1 MGGQAALVTGS
12 SRGIGLAAA
21 VELAR
26 AGFAVAVNGP
36 AEDAE
41 LAGAVEMVRAEGG
54 AVVATAF
61 DVADVGAHAAALE
74 RIEAEI
80 GPLTTLVNN
89 AGVGV
94 MSRGDVLDVTPE
106 SWDRCMAVNARGAF
120 FLTQAFARRLLGRA
134 REAGLFHS
142 VVNVTSANASAVA
155 VQRGEYC
162 ASKAAAAMGSSVFAV
177 RLGAEGI
184 AVYDVRPGLIETEMT
199 APVIESYRARA
210 ADGLDADAAR
220 GRAGGGR
227 AGDRDAG
234 GRRAALHDGAG
245 GGGRRRDARAAVLRR
260 GADRAGSPRGRRG
273 LRGDEAR
280 FPRTGLWKLS
290 FTRPS
295 ATTCFQPRRG
305 TSRPAAFA
313 TSLPS
318 SITGVP
324 RRMTVSGQPVTSIPS

>member
-1 MGGQAALVTGS
+1 MGGQVALVTGS

-41 LAGAVEMVRAEGG
+41 LAGAVETGAWRGRGGRGGGVRRGGCRGACGG
-54 AVVATAF
+54 AG
-61 DVADVGAHAAALE
+61 ADRGG
-74 RIEAEI
+74 I

-120 FLTQAFARRLLGRA
+120 FLTQAFARRVLGRA

-210 ADGLDADAAR
+210 ADGLTLMPRVGAPEEV
-220 GRAGGGR
+220 GRVIATLAGGGLPYTTGQVV
-227 AGDRDAG
+227 AVDG
-234 GRRAALHDGAG
+234 GML
-245 GGGRRRDARAAVLRR
+245 
-260 GADRAGSPRGRRG
+260 
-273 LRGDEAR
+273 
-280 FPRTGLWKLS
+280 
-290 FTRPS
+290 
-295 ATTCFQPRRG
+295 
-305 TSRPAAFA
+305 
-313 TSLPS
+313 
-318 SITGVP
+318 VP
-324 RRMTVSGQPVTSIPS
+324 RF